1 MEVVVPRLA
10 YGESWIED
18 YLPTDVLAEGRLVPL
33 SRPAGCEEIA
43 NVNSALEQALTVS
56 SALVPSRAEWMGWR
70 YRGGDIAILV
80 DDHTR
85 PSTRGG
91 SSPGCWNGLGALR
104 APGGEIEKG
113 T

>member
-56 SALVPSRAEWMGWR
+56 SELVPSLAEWMGWR

-91 SSPGCWNGLGALR
+91 SSPG
-104 APGGEIEKG
+104 
-113 T
+113 

>member
-18 YLPTDVLAEGRLVPL
+18 YLSTDVLAEGRLVPL

-56 SALVPSRAEWMGWR
+56 SELVPSLAEWMGWR

-80 DDHTR
+80 DDYTR

-91 SSPGCWNGLGALR
+91 SSPGCWNGSE
-104 APGGEIEKG
+104 PIESRG
-113 T
+113 RELQS